1 MNRVTPIDDGI
12 FFDNGFRKALRSPT
26 YSICYVKRKYLF
38 RRTEPYSEPQAMLC
52 DTLCIPVQE
61 TGLSSLNG
69 ILHRRKVT
77 EAPTDVIMPDHS
89 GEKAKRRAENRK
101 RIGIR
106 NISFAIIYSIFAI
119 CILYTCINHISSDS
133 DIGFS
138 RIVTPNSS
146 EYETSGKAFS
156 FYSPTTYI
164 NLECESLGINS
175 LVAAPA
181 ATAREF
187 VKSLDLGFDDDD
199 ILSCADDVI
208 VTDGMTISVDIVES
222 ETVEINAE
230 VPFSTQTTH
239 VQTIPKGTVNIIKE
253 GRNGSSVQIVKQ
265 TYINGELSESE
276 IISETV
282 TTEPV
287 TQICEEGVGGT
298 VTIGGKA
305 YSYSYYRDV
314 EATAYGGPEFE
325 NGRTSSGKVVD
336 EGMIAVDPDII
347 ALGSSVYIMGENGY
361 SMFDGFYKAE
371 DTGGLIVGD
380 RIDVYTGG
388 DINVAINFGRRAM
401 RVYIFE

>member
-1 MNRVTPIDDGI
+1 M
-12 FFDNGFRKALRSPT
+12 
-26 YSICYVKRKYLF
+26 
-38 RRTEPYSEPQAMLC
+38 
-52 DTLCIPVQE
+52 CI
-61 TGLSSLNG
+61 
-69 ILHRRKVT
+69 RDR
-77 EAPTDVIMPDHS
+77 
-89 GEKAKRRAENRK
+89 
-101 RIGIR
+101 
-106 NISFAIIYSIFAI
+106 
-119 CILYTCINHISSDS
+119 
-133 DIGFS
+133 
-138 RIVTPNSS
+138 
-146 EYETSGKAFS
+146 
-156 FYSPTTYI
+156 
-164 NLECESLGINS
+164 
-175 LVAAPA
+175 
-181 ATAREF
+181 
-187 VKSLDLGFDDDD
+187 
-199 ILSCADDVI
+199 
-208 VTDGMTISVDIVES
+208 
-222 ETVEINAE
+222 
-230 VPFSTQTTH
+230 TTH

-347 ALGSSVYIMGENGY
+347 ALGSSVYIMGENSY

-371 DTGGLIVGD
+371 DTGGLIIGD